1 MKNFKQ
7 YDEAFAKFYQTLY
20 IKKLPIIAWDFQYLF
35 LNDIKNS
42 FQDLRR
48 LNSIASKSKWGLNNW
63 DIESRLNT
71 EVIIITDTK
80 LKIVYASHNIIKM
93 NGYIEAEVLGKSPK
107 MFHGEK
113 TCLKTSGEIRQ
124 AVQSHLPFEKTVLN
138 YKKNGEA
145 YLCEI
150 KSFPVF
156 NTKGELSHFI
166 AFEIAA

>member
-7 YDEAFAKFYQTLY
+7 YDEAFVKFYQTLN

-42 FQDLRR
+42 LQDLKR
-48 LNSIASKSKWGLNNW
+48 LNAIASKSKWGLNNW
-63 DIESRLNT
+63 DIESRLNN

-80 LKIVYASHNIIKM
+80 LKIVFASHNIIKM
-93 NGYIEAEVLGKSPK
+93 NGYVETEVLGKSPK

-113 TCLKTSGEIRQ
+113 TCLKTSDEIRQ

-138 YKKNGEA
+138 YKKNGDT
-145 YLCEI
+145 YQCKI

-156 NTKGELSHFI
+156 NTKGQLSHFI

>member
-7 YDEAFAKFYQTLY
+7 YDEAFVKFYQTLN

-35 LNDIKNS
+35 LNDIRNS
-42 FQDLRR
+42 LQDLKR
-48 LNSIASKSKWGLNNW
+48 LNAIAYKSKWGLNNW

-80 LKIVYASHNIIKM
+80 LKIVFASHNIIKM
-93 NGYIEAEVLGKSPK
+93 NGYVESEVLGKTPK

-113 TCLKTSGEIRQ
+113 TCSKTSDEIRQ

-138 YKKNGEA
+138 YKKNGDT
-145 YLCEI
+145 YQCKI

-156 NTKGELSHFI
+156 NTNGELSHFI